1 MTNGARD
8 PKSERLE
15 KLKAIIRDIHAGE
28 DPSDL
33 RIRFADLI
41 RGVDGSEISR
51 MEQQLIE
58 EGMPA
63 ADIKRLCDVHVQVF
77 RESLDK
83 QSRPDALPG
92 HPVHTFR
99 AENAALGEAA
109 ERLKCA
115 LDELGSPADA
125 ALFEE
130 RRGELRDLAGTLA
143 AVERHYLRK
152 ENQLFPVLERYE
164 VTGPTQVMWAIHDD
178 VRGLLK
184 GFRSALDEGDL
195 EGVTGRGPELAQTML
210 EMIYKEENILFP
222 MATETLSEA
231 DWVEIRRGEDE
242 LGYALVEPG
251 DEWRPTAEPAPA
263 AAGEGEARGAG
274 PVRRL
279 PLDTGALT
287 PEQVNLLLTNLP
299 IDVTFVDEND
309 EVRYY
314 SATPERLF
322 PRSPGIIGRK
332 VQNCHPPDSVDV
344 VNRIIDSFRNGE
356 KDAAEFWL
364 RLGDKLA
371 HIRYFAMRDASGTY
385 RGTLEVSQ
393 DIAPIQKLSGE
404 RRLLEWGEEQPPPR

>member
-1 MTNGARD
+1 MTDGTVSSKR
-8 PKSERLE
+8 ERME
-15 KLKAIIRDIHAGE
+15 KLKAIIRDLHAGK

-63 ADIKRLCDVHVQVF
+63 EDIKRLCDVHVQVF
-77 RESLDK
+77 RESLDE
-83 QSRPDALPG
+83 QTRPDAPPG

-99 AENAALGEAA
+99 AENAALGEVA

-115 LDELGSPADA
+115 LEDLGSPADA
-125 ALFEE
+125 AAFGK
-130 RRGELRDLAGTLA
+130 RKGEVRDLTETLA

-152 ENQLFPVLERYE
+152 ENQLFPLLERYG

-178 VRGLLK
+178 VRRLLK
-184 GFRSALDEGDL
+184 EFGGALDAGDL
-195 EGVTGRGPELAQTML
+195 EGVSGKGAELAQTMI

-222 MATETLSEA
+222 MAMETLSEA

-251 DEWRPTAEPAPA
+251 DEWKPAAEPAPA
-263 AAGEGEARGAG
+263 GEATAPGAVA
-274 PVRRL
+274 VRRL

-287 PEQVNLLLTNLP
+287 PEQVNLLLRNLP
-299 IDVTFVDEND
+299 LDVTFVDEND

-332 VQNCHPPDSVDV
+332 VQNCHPPDSVHV
-344 VNRIIDSFRNGE
+344 VTRILDSFRSGE
-356 KDAAEFWL
+356 KDVAEFWL

-393 DIAPIQKLSGE
+393 NIAPIQALSGE
-404 RRLLEWGEEQPPPR
+404 RRLLEWGDE

>member
-1 MTNGARD
+1 MTDGTVSSKR
-8 PKSERLE
+8 ERME
-15 KLKAIIRDIHAGE
+15 KLKAIIRDLHAGK

-63 ADIKRLCDVHVQVF
+63 EDIKRLCDVHVQVF
-77 RESLDK
+77 RESLDE
-83 QSRPDALPG
+83 QTRPDAPPG

-99 AENAALGEAA
+99 AENAALGEVA

-115 LDELGSPADA
+115 LEDLGSPADA
-125 ALFEE
+125 AAFGK
-130 RRGELRDLAGTLA
+130 RKGEVRDLTETLA

-152 ENQLFPVLERYE
+152 ENQLFPLLERYG

-178 VRGLLK
+178 VRRLLK
-184 GFRSALDEGDL
+184 EFGGALDAGDL
-195 EGVTGRGPELAQTML
+195 EGVSGKGAELAQTMI

-222 MATETLSEA
+222 MAMETLSEA

-251 DEWRPTAEPAPA
+251 DEWMPAAEPAPPGAAEA
-263 AAGEGEARGAG
+263 AAPGAG
-274 PVRRL
+274 QVRRL
-279 PLDTGALT
+279 PLDTGALA
-287 PEQVNLLLTNLP
+287 PEQVNLLLRNLP
-299 IDVTFVDEND
+299 LDVTFVDEND

-332 VQNCHPPDSVDV
+332 VQNCHPPDSVHV
-344 VNRIIDSFRNGE
+344 VTRILDSFRSGE
-356 KDAAEFWL
+356 KDVAEFWL

-393 DIAPIQKLSGE
+393 NIAPIQALSGE
-404 RRLLEWGEEQPPPR
+404 RRLLEWGDE